1 MTNKQKIINTNI
13 GKISKI
19 LLHII
24 LMFIF
29 YFCVCYFLNS
39 IPICINVINYSS
51 IFMCFNLFLF
61 ESFYSII
68 SYVICTFFIFIFILT
83 MFILSWL
90 LSWKGTIQSTYSF
103 HVYFCI
109 HYFLYLFGSCL
120 FQYTFGIID
129 YSFTFIYS
137 YLFLFEFFFTI
148 ILYFIILFQWAPPM
162 IHR

>member
-90 LSWKGTIQSTYSF
+90 LSWKGTIQSTYCF
-103 HVYFCI
+103 HAYFCI
-109 HYFLYLFGSCL
+109 HYFLYLFLSCL
-120 FQYTFGIID
+120 FSIYIDVID
-129 YSFTFIYS
+129 YSSAFIYF
-137 YLFLFEFFFTI
+137 YLFLFHC
-148 ILYFIILFQWAPPM
+148 YFVFYYY
-162 IHR
+162 

>member
-1 MTNKQKIINTNI
+1 M
-13 GKISKI
+13 
-19 LLHII
+19 
-24 LMFIF
+24 
-29 YFCVCYFLNS
+29 
-39 IPICINVINYSS
+39 
-51 IFMCFNLFLF
+51 FMCLDLFLF
-61 ESFYSII
+61 ESFYNNI
-68 SYVICTFFIFIFILT
+68 SYFICTFFIFVFIFT
-83 MFILSWL
+83 MFILLWL

-162 IHR
+162 PQEGIKISHGPNLKMFDTFSLDVNVFSVFWCPQKTRICISSLF